1 MLIAPQHRDKLNT
14 YCMVRKV
21 NQEVAVKEMIGEA
34 LERFEQ
40 DPVVKAKLDR
50 ARELK
55 AALDAL

>member
-1 MLIAPQHRDKLNT
+1 MLVALEYRDRLTT
-14 YCMVRKV
+14 YCLVRKV
-21 NQEVAVKEMIGEA
+21 TQEVAVNEMIGEA
-34 LERFEQ
+34 LERLDG